1 MRPPPAGGVEVRT
14 ARVADAED
22 LARVHV
28 AGWQHAYRG
37 LMPDDYLDALD
48 WRDRVEQRRAGLAD
62 AAVSTYVAVQGGE
75 VVGFAAHGP
84 SRDDDLPG
92 GQVTEVYA
100 IYLREAALGQGVGS
114 ALLGRC
120 IADAPPGVL
129 VTLWVL
135 EGNARAR
142 RFYERHGFVPDGA
155 VKTYAVAG
163 RELPEVR
170 YRLDRAAGA
179 ARSR

>member
-1 MRPPPAGGVEVRT
+1 MTPAPAGGVEVRR
-14 ARVADAED
+14 AGPADAED
-22 LARVHV
+22 LARVQV

-48 WRDRVEQRRAGLAD
+48 WRDRVERRRAGLAD
-62 AAVSTYVAVQGGE
+62 PAVSTYVAVQGGE
-75 VVGFAAHGP
+75 AVGFAAHGP
-84 SRDDDLPG
+84 SRDDDVSG
-92 GQVTEVYA
+92 EQVTEVYA

-120 IADAPPGVL
+120 LADARPGVE

-170 YRLDRAAGA
+170 YRRDRSLGA
-179 ARSR
+179 SGSR